1 MNIPLFRTIQRL
13 QEVKTHSEL
22 QDLGIFSL
30 KEVSTVRE
38 MNSQGDML
46 LTGYNIIGD
55 LYLYELKRVLRLK
68 LYMFKNTEE
77 LEIHHV
83 TIMD

>member
-1 MNIPLFRTIQRL
+1 MNIPLFRTIQKI

-38 MNSQGDML
+38 MNSQGDIL
-46 LTGYNIIGD
+46 LVGYNIIGD
-55 LYLYELKRVLRLK
+55 LYLYELKRVVRLK
-68 LYMFKNTEE
+68 LYMLKNTEE